1 MRYYVKVANGV
12 VIGNP
17 SLISGNSSDSPNTS
31 WGLEQMKLNGYLPT
45 DLSCD
50 ELVERIDYDN
60 PIVMEDKVVYP
71 RLPANLN
78 AVKSARIQ
86 RFRSHAAKLIRDK
99 YQNEE
104 ITYVAL
110 GVATLTQ
117 SEAVNSAV
125 QSVYDV
131 LLAAIS
137 QVNGASTLSQV
148 NAVSPNWPVL

>member
-1 MRYYVKVANGV
+1 MKHYCKISNGQV
-12 VIGNP
+12 MGGP
-17 SLISGNSSDSPNTS
+17 YLISSSPTESPNKD
-31 WGLEQMKLNGYLPT
+31 WGLNQMKLNGFLPT
-45 DLSCD
+45 D
-50 ELVERIDYDN
+50 IDYDESMEMIDFAN

-99 YQNEE
+99 YQHEE

-117 SEAVNSAV
+117 AEAVNSAV

-137 QVNGASTLSQV
+137 QVNGATTLSQV
-148 NAVSPNWPVL
+148 NSVSPNWPVL